1 MQLVAVVAVG
11 ARTVPVPGVGI
22 DCGDDPARGHPLSY
36 PCCFGSVVG
45 GGDLDVLARHDPQQL
60 DRCCQ
65 AGIVETGAEPD
76 DGLGVAEQLRDQSS
90 PRPGVCPH
98 DLRLALP
105 PVVVARQ
112 QPGQHRCGPGIGVER
127 CQRPEALAD
136 PGPDQRDRVLGQH
149 AVRHTGRVH
158 RAAMAD
164 HPSALGRDL
173 DTIPQKRL
181 HPGAHQTRPELHQH
195 HMRDP
200 AMLQRQTQRRFPR
213 HVEPRPPLSLTVRHP
228 IEQPQQQQRRHHRRR
243 MRPPTTARRI
253 QRIKIGITEQL
264 APSLPQRR
272 QKTLRVEQA
281 AHHHP
286 DIENRTLTISR
297 TAHPTIIRDHAPQH
311 QDPHPNFPTTL
322 LEGARRGLQD
332 VQARIASPY
341 LETRG
346 GRSGRAR
353 SGPTPH

>member
-1 MQLVAVVAVG
+1 M
-11 ARTVPVPGVGI
+11 PSVGI
-22 DCGDDPARGHPLSY
+22 DHRDDPAGGHSLSY
-36 PCCFGSVVG
+36 PRGLGSVVV

-60 DRCCQ
+60 DRCSQ
-65 AGIVETGAEPD
+65 VWVPETGAEPD
-76 DGLGVAEQLRDQSS
+76 DGLGVAEQLRDQSG
-90 PRPGVCPH
+90 PGAGISPH
-98 DLRLALP
+98 DLRLGR
-105 PVVVARQ
+105 PVVVVTRQ
-112 QPGQHRCGPGIGVER
+112 QPRQHRCGPGVDPR
-127 CQRPEALAD
+127 QHPDALAD

-149 AVRHTGRVH
+149 RVRHTGRVH

-173 DTIPQKRL
+173 DTIPQKAL

-213 HVEPRPPLSLTVRHP
+213 HVEPRTPLRLTVRHP
-228 IEQPQQQQRRHHRRR
+228 IEQPQQQQRRNHRRR
-243 MRPPTTARRI
+243 MRPPTTTRRI
-253 QRIKIGITEQL
+253 QRIKIRITEQL
-264 APSLPQRR
+264 PPSLPQRR

-297 TAHPTIIRDHAPQH
+297 TAHPTIIRDHNPQH

-322 LEGARRGLQD
+322 LGGAH
-332 VQARIASPY
+332 
-341 LETRG
+341 
-346 GRSGRAR
+346 RAALT
-353 SGPTPH
+353 GTWL